1 MSKKLL
7 TVVVDEQ
14 EFRYLD
20 EHCARS
26 GKTRTDVIRD
36 CLRALASPSDNA
48 LHAEIV
54 RLSQEVAALKQ
65 EKTDLEILL
74 EMTTEHSDTVEDEL
88 HHQAVEALRQS
99 EEWFR
104 TIAEAT
110 PTPILICRTSEAG
123 TILYANAMAS
133 NAFGLPVDELV
144 GRPVIDFYLNPAER
158 LQTLTLIQQTG
169 QIQNCEIQLRRADDT
184 PFWVTASLRQLTF
197 NGEPTTLSA
206 LFDISDRKRAED
218 ALQQAKDQLEAV
230 LEAVPGSISWVDT
243 HGHYLG
249 VNPYLAA
256 QFNLTPDAFIG
267 QRLGFLGGDFK
278 FADFMNEFLASS
290 RLAASQTVEIHINDQ
305 LYHYLIA
312 ARKYQRGMAAI
323 SVGIDVTKRKH
334 AEDALRLAEAKYRGI
349 FENAIEGIFQST
361 PDGRYISVNPAMAR
375 LFGYDSTDD
384 MMATVNEI
392 GRQIYV
398 NPGCRDRLRAII
410 ETQGEIHGFECQAY
424 CKDGNIIWISEST
437 RAVYDIRGDL
447 LYFEGIVEDI
457 TERKQA
463 EETLRRQVKELRI
476 EIDQGKRAN
485 QVAEITQ
492 TDYFQQLQAEVEQLR
507 HADDGDWSF

>member
-1 MSKKLL
+1 MSKQLL
-7 TVVVDEQ
+7 TVVVDKQ
-14 EFRYLD
+14 EFCYLD

-36 CLRALASPSDNA
+36 CLRSLASPSDDA
-48 LHAEIV
+48 FRAEIS

-65 EKTDLEILL
+65 EKTDLEIRL
-74 EMTTEHSDTVEDEL
+74 EMTTEHSDT
-88 HHQAVEALRQS
+88 VEALRQS

-110 PTPILICRTSEAG
+110 PTPILICRVSEAG
-123 TILYANAMAS
+123 TILYANVMAG
-133 NAFGLPVDELV
+133 NTFGLPVDELV
-144 GRPVIDFYLNPAER
+144 GRPIIDFYLNPAER

-169 QIQNCEIQLRRADDT
+169 QIQSREIQLRRADGT

-197 NGEPTTLSA
+197 NSEPTTLSA
-206 LFDISDRKRAED
+206 LFDISDRK
-218 ALQQAKDQLEAV
+218 
-230 LEAVPGSISWVDT
+230 
-243 HGHYLG
+243 Y
-249 VNPYLAA
+249 
-256 QFNLTPDAFIG
+256 
-267 QRLGFLGGDFK
+267 
-278 FADFMNEFLASS
+278 
-290 RLAASQTVEIHINDQ
+290 
-305 LYHYLIA
+305 
-312 ARKYQRGMAAI
+312 
-323 SVGIDVTKRKH
+323 

-398 NPGCRDRLRAII
+398 NPECRDRLRGII

-424 CKDGNIIWISEST
+424 CKDGSIIWISEST
-437 RAVYDIRGDL
+437 RAVYDTSGKL

-457 TERKQA
+457 TERKRA
-463 EETLRRQVKELRI
+463 EETLRRQVEELRI

-485 QVAEITQ
+485 RVAEITQ

-507 HADDGDWSF
+507 HADDSDWSF